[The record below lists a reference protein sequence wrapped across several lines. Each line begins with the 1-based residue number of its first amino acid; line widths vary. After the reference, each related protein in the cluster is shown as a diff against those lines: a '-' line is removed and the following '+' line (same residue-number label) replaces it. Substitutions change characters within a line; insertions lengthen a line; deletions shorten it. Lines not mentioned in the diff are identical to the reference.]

1 MISHNEFIWYFINIY
16 TSVLCFICVRLQ
28 LCSISNLIFP
38 DAWIALSSTYKSAR
52 QWFRERGSSLKNNK
66 NNVGPRIEPW
76 CMPDNSYKNSDIPSS
91 LFID

>member
-28 LCSISNLIFP
+28 LCSIMDSVVIN
-38 DAWIALSSTYKSAR
+38 YKSAR
-52 QWFRERGSSLKNNK
+52 QWFRERGSSLKNDK